1 MTKVSAKNSNSE
13 TALCRLQIG
22 HVGLKGHLNRFQLTN
37 SPLCERCN
45 VEETTEHFLLHC
57 QNYAEERRKM
67 TRNLQLENI
76 VNPDITDL
84 LGGGSFNE
92 DLQNK
97 IRDIVGTFIN
107 ETGRV
112 HEL

>member
-1 MTKVSAKNSNSE
+1 
-13 TALCRLQIG
+13 
-22 HVGLKGHLNRFQLTN
+22 
-37 SPLCERCN
+37 
-45 VEETTEHFLLHC
+45 
-57 QNYAEERRKM
+57 M